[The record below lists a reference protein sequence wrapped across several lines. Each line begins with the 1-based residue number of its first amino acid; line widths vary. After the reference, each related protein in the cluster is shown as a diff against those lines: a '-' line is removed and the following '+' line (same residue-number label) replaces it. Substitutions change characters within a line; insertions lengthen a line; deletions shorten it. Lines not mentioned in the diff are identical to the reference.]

1 MLNLV
6 SEVKDLPNAV
16 VWRPKEKEDAMFS
29 AEIFRSKIASPND
42 VHRAQHL
49 MYLVGIG
56 LEEKTQGVVD
66 EGGAIETNQDKA
78 AKRRILNLV
87 ELRMLIYVSQVGLK
101 SHLSDPLVRSVEL
114 AFRRL

>member
-66 EGGAIETNQDKA
+66 EGGANRNKPGQGGEEENIKLGGVENVNL
-78 AKRRILNLV
+78 RIAGGSKVALV
-87 ELRMLIYVSQVGLK
+87 GSSGKKCRVSF
-101 SHLSDPLVRSVEL
+101 S
-114 AFRRL
+114 